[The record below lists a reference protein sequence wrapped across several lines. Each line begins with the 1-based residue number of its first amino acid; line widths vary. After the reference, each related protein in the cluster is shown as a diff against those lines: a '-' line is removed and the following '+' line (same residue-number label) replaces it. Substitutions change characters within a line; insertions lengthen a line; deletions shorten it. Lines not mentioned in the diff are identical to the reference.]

1 VEAPLLGLLGV
12 AIVALIVGRRRS
24 RRRTG
29 DISTLQAIA
38 TGATLAVVTA
48 LWLSMVV
55 AAVIGR

>member
-48 LWLSMVV
+48 LWLSMVMS
-55 AAVIGR
+55 AVIGR